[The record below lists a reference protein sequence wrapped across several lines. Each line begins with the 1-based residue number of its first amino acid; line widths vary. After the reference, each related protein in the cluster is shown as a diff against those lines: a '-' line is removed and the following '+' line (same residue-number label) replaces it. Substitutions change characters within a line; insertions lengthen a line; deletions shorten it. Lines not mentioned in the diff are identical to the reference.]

1 MKLDSLKRILQEE
14 LGKIRENE
22 GEEPYISYV
31 RSLEGVLASAIETI
45 NSAEVEIRAELPYQ
59 IYKELSPYFVS
70 ALRRGINLYLLVYPT
85 TKSFI
90 ELADFKNQIKV
101 KTSELGNFLLIISD
115 LHRAV
120 YSKRR
125 FFTIHKL
132 PISENEVYGYI
143 IHEKDLLLRLLN
155 IHNNLWVKAK
165 EIIGWIP
172 GPEVYPKT
180 FIDFSMALNEL
191 EALLRLGYTPI
202 VRVLGRDV
210 KSEYPIEVSG
220 RVRAVNRIGIVSN
233 FILES
238 NEGTFTVGGFDAEI
252 EDIEA
257 QRVII
262 EKVEREGGK
271 KP

>member
-1 MKLDSLKRILQEE
+1 
-14 LGKIRENE
+14 
-22 GEEPYISYV
+22 
-31 RSLEGVLASAIETI
+31 
-45 NSAEVEIRAELPYQ
+45 
-59 IYKELSPYFVS
+59 
-70 ALRRGINLYLLVYPT
+70 
-85 TKSFI
+85 
-90 ELADFKNQIKV
+90 
-101 KTSELGNFLLIISD
+101 
-115 LHRAV
+115 
-120 YSKRR
+120 
-125 FFTIHKL
+125 
-132 PISENEVYGYI
+132 
-143 IHEKDLLLRLLN
+143 
-155 IHNNLWVKAK
+155 
-165 EIIGWIP
+165 
-172 GPEVYPKT
+172 
-180 FIDFSMALNEL
+180 
-191 EALLRLGYTPI
+191 